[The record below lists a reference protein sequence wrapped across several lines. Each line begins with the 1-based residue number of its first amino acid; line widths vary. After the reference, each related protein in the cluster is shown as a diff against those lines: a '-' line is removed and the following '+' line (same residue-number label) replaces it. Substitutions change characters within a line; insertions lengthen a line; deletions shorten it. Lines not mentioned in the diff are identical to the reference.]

1 MARRVNIN
9 TQTQTNNEDF
19 EKAVVFLNFNI
30 RLKDGSEKRITAN
43 GLPILASHKVGGKL
57 IQLIKEGKVTSDNLL
72 DLLSVQ
78 IHVVDDESASEVEI
92 DI

>member
-9 TQTQTNNEDF
+9 TEAQTSNNDF

-43 GLPILASHKVGGKL
+43 GLPLLASHKVGGKL
-57 IQLIKEGKVTSDNLL
+57 AQLIKDGKVDEHNLL
-72 DLLSVQ
+72 DLLTVQ
-78 IHVVDDESASEVEI
+78 IHVVDEEPADVEI